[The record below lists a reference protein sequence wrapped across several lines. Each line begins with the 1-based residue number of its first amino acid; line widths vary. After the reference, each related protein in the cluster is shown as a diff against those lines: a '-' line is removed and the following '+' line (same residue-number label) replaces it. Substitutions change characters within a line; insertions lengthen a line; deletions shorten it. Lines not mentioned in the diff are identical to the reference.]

1 VLEKGLG
8 GNFSLARVEV
18 VDCPDLTDSAWGLA
32 AQVYR
37 PTPACYTKEYQE
49 IFNGKATS
57 RLHRKILNVY
67 NIIKNSRC
75 MALVT
80 SCL

>member
-8 GNFSLARVEV
+8 GNFSQARVEV

-37 PTPACYTKEYQE
+37 STPAYYTKQYQE
-49 IFNGKATS
+49 NLNGKSTS
-57 RLHRKILNVY
+57 RLHRKIPNVY
-67 NIIKNSRC
+67 NVIK
-75 MALVT
+75 T
-80 SCL
+80 PFG